1 TDRSHPG
8 GLARPVLDAS
18 SDRPDQRSLHPG
30 ACGDRRTRLLSSLR
44 PQRPPRPQGAS
55 TMNTAATSTSED
67 AALSAATQT
76 ESAVEI
82 GRFLASWSPQRP
94 LRLHSEGTPLTGG
107 PGASLVEIVTA
118 QEPRSRTSQAYY
130 RSGVGGRL
138 RVTDLEQVER
148 NDAVTIHVTQ
158 RDEVTSLEVCTT
170 LTAPRGTSTV
180 RVQSVL
186 RNRAPAPLTLTTVS
200 TAAVGFGGDG
210 GAPAGVARVRAR
222 AEGVAGSR
230 CRARSARDVL
240 ARLTR
245 ARQGR
250 GGRGRAAITS
260 HGAWP
265 SGEHRPAALSRAPEG
280 AIAWQ

>member
-1 TDRSHPG
+1 AVHRTCDASGTRGSRSAGIGAPCPRPTSPRRTDRSHPG

-55 TMNTAATSTSED
+55 TMNTAATPG
-67 AALSAATQT
+67 AATQT

-107 PGASLVEIVTA
+107 PGASLVEIFTA
-118 QEPRSRTSQAYY
+118 QEQRSRTSQAYY

-148 NDAVTIHVTQ
+148 NDAVTIHVT
-158 RDEVTSLEVCTT
+158 
-170 LTAPRGTSTV
+170 
-180 RVQSVL
+180 
-186 RNRAPAPLTLTTVS
+186 
-200 TAAVGFGGDG
+200 
-210 GAPAGVARVRAR
+210 
-222 AEGVAGSR
+222 
-230 CRARSARDVL
+230 
-240 ARLTR
+240 
-245 ARQGR
+245 
-250 GGRGRAAITS
+250 
-260 HGAWP
+260 
-265 SGEHRPAALSRAPEG
+265 
-280 AIAWQ
+280 